1 MAIDISAL
9 KDLAGYIGA
18 CVVDSDTGMVL
29 AMDTSGRFDLELAAA
44 GNTEV
49 VRSKRRTMATL
60 NLKDDIEDILISLR
74 NQYHIIRLLRIND
87 RIFIYVALDR
97 KVANLALARL
107 TIQKVEEA
115 IRL

>member
-1 MAIDISAL
+1 MAIDLGAL
-9 KDLAGYIGA
+9 RDLAGYIGSCA
-18 CVVDSDTGMVL
+18 VDSDTGMVL
-29 AMDTSGRFDLELAAA
+29 AIDSVGRLDLELAAA

-60 NLKDDIEDILISLR
+60 NLKDEIEDILISLR
-74 NQYHIIRLLRIND
+74 TQYHIIRPLRIND

-97 KVANLALARL
+97 KVGNLALARL
-107 TIQKVEEA
+107 TIQKVEEG